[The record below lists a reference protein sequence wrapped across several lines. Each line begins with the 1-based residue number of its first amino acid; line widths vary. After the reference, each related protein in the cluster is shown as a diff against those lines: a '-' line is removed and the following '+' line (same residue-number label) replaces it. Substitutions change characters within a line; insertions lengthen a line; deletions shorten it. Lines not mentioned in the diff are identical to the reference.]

1 MLKGIN
7 LAMGGCSRTLMAG
20 YYKAGASNIER
31 TDGRSAVAVRD
42 DSRIRKLTPRECF
55 RLMGF
60 DDEAIDKL
68 LTAKFSNT
76 RLYKMAGNSI
86 VVDVLE
92 KLFTQIFVSNPEIFP
107 EEKEIKYLSLFSGI
121 GAFERALERLNRK
134 YKLVGYS
141 EIDPYPA
148 KAYSVLHGL
157 PGEPLFRFER
167 HLLS

>member
-1 MLKGIN
+1 MTASAAAAAAPSAEIIP
-7 LAMGGCSRTLMAG
+7 ARTTMT
-20 YYKAGASNIER
+20 E
-31 TDGRSAVAVRD
+31 
-42 DSRIRKLTPRECF
+42 LTH
-55 RLMGF
+55 
-60 DDEAIDKL
+60 
-68 LTAKFSNT
+68 
-76 RLYKMAGNSI
+76 
-86 VVDVLE
+86 V
-92 KLFTQIFVSNPEIFP
+92 
-107 EEKEIKYLSLFSGI
+107 SLFSGI